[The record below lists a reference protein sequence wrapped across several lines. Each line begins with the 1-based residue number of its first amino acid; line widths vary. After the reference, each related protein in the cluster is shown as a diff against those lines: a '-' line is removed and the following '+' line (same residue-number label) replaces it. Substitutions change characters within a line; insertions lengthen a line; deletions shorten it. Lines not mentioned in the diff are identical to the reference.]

1 MTPAI
6 SEASIGELGALVAAL
21 PPALRSAFERI
32 FHLSTVTGEVV
43 PPPTMEGWIRDHFGS
58 VGAVRRQ
65 RIVKVTNKVT
75 LEGALFNE
83 LRSRRPIEA
92 PRRDDKVAA
101 ALEERL
107 DGPFCQPR
115 QGTPADVFGRIRGA
129 HAITAANV
137 AKADG
142 WHAVIIFDEH
152 NPLCFEAEQVADY
165 VATGQEWA
173 RAVYKADP
181 AACYPFFLWNCLWRS
196 GASVL
201 HGHAQM
207 LVTRG
212 MAYARLEG
220 WRRAAERYRA
230 ERGRDYFRDL
240 LAVQRALGLALEH
253 GSATILPSL
262 TPVKERETL
271 IVASDLNDDLVA
283 ALYRVLH
290 TFVERLGVQSFNL
303 VLYQPPLAP
312 VTEDWAG
319 FPYIFRLVDRGPL
332 ANRTS
337 DVGAMEL
344 YAQSIVSSDPFRLMD
359 ALQGE

>member
-1 MTPAI
+1 VTSAI
-6 SEASIGELGALVAAL
+6 SEASIGDLEALVAAL
-21 PPALRSAFERI
+21 PPGLRSAFERI
-32 FHLSTVTGEVV
+32 FHLSVVTGEVV
-43 PPPTMEGWIRDHFGS
+43 PPPEMEGWIAEHFGS
-58 VGAVRRQ
+58 LEAVRRQ
-65 RIVKVTNKVT
+65 RTVKVTNKVT

-83 LRSRRPIEA
+83 LRCRRPIEA
-92 PRRDDKVAA
+92 PGGDDNVAA
-101 ALEERL
+101 AIEERL
-107 DGPFCQPR
+107 DGPFCRPR
-115 QGTPADVFGRIRGA
+115 QGTPADVFGRIEGA
-129 HAITAANV
+129 HAITGANV

-152 NPLCFEAEQVADY
+152 NPLRFEAGQVADY
-165 VATGQEWA
+165 VATAQEWA
-173 RAVYKADP
+173 RAAHKADP

-212 MAYARLEG
+212 MAYARVEG
-220 WRRAAERYRA
+220 WRRAVQRYRI
-230 ERGRDYFRDL
+230 EWGGDYFRDL
-240 LAVQRALGLALEH
+240 LAVQRALGLAAEH

-271 IVASDLNDDLVA
+271 IVASTLDDDLVS
-283 ALYRVLH
+283 ALYGVLH
-290 TFVERLGVQSFNL
+290 AFVARLGVQSFNL

-319 FPYIFRLVDRGPL
+319 FPYVFRLVDRGPL